1 MKARG
6 SGARQAAMPESVD
19 DWRWKARRVL
29 SRFGTRTVPALV
41 EALGSGDDP
50 SIRRFAAESLGRLGP
65 EARGAVDALRHSAG
79 HDPNAS
85 VRAAAAAALD
95 ALDEGRLPE

>member
-1 MKARG
+1 MR
-6 SGARQAAMPESVD
+6 PEAVD

-29 SRFGTRTVPALV
+29 SRFGDRTIPALV

-50 SIRRFAAESLGRLGP
+50 AIRRFAAETLALLGP
-65 EARGAVDALRHSAG
+65 DARGASEALRHVAW
-79 HDPNAS
+79 HNEDPS

-95 ALDEGRLPE
+95 AVGAGPP